1 MDEPFITDGTSN
13 GREGTMV
20 EEIRGL
26 KQSVMDLGILM
37 KQSNA
42 LLQQQQL
49 TLEATQKVLEQQN
62 ELLRLKLRLQM
73 ARTDGYQ
80 KVFDEFEN
88 ATTDNKI
95 NSV

>member
-1 MDEPFITDGTSN
+1 MDELVTDGTSN
-13 GREGTMV
+13 SREDTLV
-20 EEIRGL
+20 EEIRGM
-26 KQSVMDLGILM
+26 KRSIMDLGILM

-73 ARTDGYQ
+73 AKMDGCQ

-95 NSV
+95 HSV